1 MKSGTIK
8 TEEMEMR
15 YCSFGEGERQL
26 VILPGLD
33 TKSVLLAAPVIE
45 NAYRCFSQDF
55 TVTVFDRR
63 TDMPDPYSIREM
75 ARDTALAMQKLDIKE
90 ANIFG
95 ASQGGMIAQYI
106 AIDFPDLVASL
117 ILGSTICRENP
128 MAREVIGRWITLAEQ
143 GDRRGLSKDFTE
155 TLYSKAFQEKY
166 GDLLLKFND
175 HVSDEDLRRFVIC
188 AKAIEGFDTTDELD
202 KISCPVFVI
211 GSLGDLVVGKDSS
224 RELAHYLHC
233 ECYLYDEN
241 TAHCVFDEA
250 PDYKNRMLDFL
261 AKIRE

>member
-1 MKSGTIK
+1 MKTGTVK
-8 TEEMEMR
+8 TDSMEMR
-15 YCSFGEGERQL
+15 YCAFGEGKRQL

-45 NAYRCFSQDF
+45 NAYQCFSQDF
-55 TVTVFDRR
+55 TVTVFDRK

-75 ARDTALAMQKLDIKE
+75 ARDTALAMKKLGIKD
-90 ANIFG
+90 AHIFG

-106 AIDFPDLVASL
+106 AIDYSESVASL

-128 MAREVIGRWITLAEQ
+128 LAKEVIGRWITLAEQ
-143 GDRRGLSKDFTE
+143 GDRRELSKNFTE
-155 TLYSKAFQEKY
+155 TLYSKPFQEKY
-166 GDLLLKFND
+166 GDLLLRFND
-175 HVSDEDLRRFVIC
+175 HVSDEDLRRFIIC
-188 AKAIEGFDTTDELD
+188 AKAIEGFDTTDELN
-202 KISCPVFVI
+202 KIACPVFVI

-224 RELAHYLHC
+224 RELAELLHC
-233 ECYLYDEN
+233 ELYLYDEN

-250 PDYKNRMLDFL
+250 PDYKNRMLEFL